1 METVSY
7 SELPSMAATLCF
19 YENSFGPYHPHT
31 LHLTTT
37 VAIAYG
43 QHGESEFAIRLL
55 ERVLRDVHR
64 ISVRNSD
71 LRLRA
76 MLALRDLWLERGDL
90 PKAASAQKEVIAC
103 QSDVL
108 GSDHPETSASRN
120 YLATLLFD
128 AAA

>member
-19 YENSFGPYHPHT
+19 YENSFGPYHPQT
-31 LHLTTT
+31 LRLTTT

-43 QHGESEFAIRLL
+43 QHGESELAIGLL
-55 ERVLRDVHR
+55 ERVLRDVQR
-64 ISVRNSD
+64 IAVRNGD

-76 MLALRDLWLERGDL
+76 MVALRDLWLERGDL
-90 PKAASAQKEVIAC
+90 SKAASAQREVIAC
-103 QSDVL
+103 QADVL
-108 GSDHPETSASRN
+108 GSDHPETIASRA